1 VIRITE
7 LALPLDY
14 PPSALRK
21 AIIKRLGIEPADLLN
36 FTVFKRSYDAR
47 KKNSAISFVYVVDLT
62 ARNEAAILERLS
74 NDRNVRAAPDTSY
87 HPVGHAPAASS
98 ERPVVVGFGPCGVF
112 AALLLAQMGF
122 KPIVLERGRDVRRR
136 TKDTWALWRKN
147 TLTPESNVQFGEGGA
162 GLFSDGKLY
171 SQIKDPK
178 FYGRKV
184 MHEFVRA
191 GAPEEIMYVN
201 KPHIGTF
208 RLTGVVSAMREEVIA
223 LGGEVRFESKV
234 TDLLLEEGRIEGIV
248 LADGSTI
255 RSRHVVLAL
264 GHSARDTFRMLHR
277 RGVFI
282 EPKPFAV
289 GFRIEHPQSLIDK
302 ARLGK
307 YAGHPELG
315 AADYKLVHHAKNGRS
330 VYSFCM
336 CPGGT
341 VVAATSEPERVVTN
355 GMSQYSRNERNANAG
370 IVVGINP
377 EQDFP
382 GGPLAGM
389 ELQERLEARAY
400 ELGGR
405 DYCAP
410 GQLVGDF
417 LRGIPST
424 RLGEVEPSYKPG
436 VHLGDLAPSLPE
448 YAIEAIREALPA
460 FGRQI
465 RGFDRADAVLTGI
478 ETRTSSPIRITREP
492 ETLQSLNVRG
502 LYPAGEGAGYAGG
515 ILSAGVDGIKVAEAV
530 AKSILSEAGAVTEAG
545 ACDAQPN
552 THSGAPT

>member
-1 VIRITE
+1 MIRITE
-7 LALPLDY
+7 LQLPLDH
-14 PPSALRK
+14 PAEALRA
-21 AIIKRLGIEPADLLN
+21 AIVKRLKIKDTDLLD

-47 KKNSAISFVYVVDLT
+47 KKNSEITFVYIIDLQ
-62 ARNEAAILERLS
+62 ANNEEKILSRFADDK
-74 NDRNVRAAPDTSY
+74 NIRPAPDTNY
-87 HPVGHAPAASS
+87 YPVAEAPADLN
-98 ERPVVVGFGPCGVF
+98 ERPIVIGFGPCGLF
-112 AALLLAQMGF
+112 AALTLAQMGF
-122 KPIVLERGRDVRRR
+122 KPIVLERGKDVRRR
-136 TKDTWALWRKN
+136 TKDTWALWRNKV
-147 TLTPESNVQFGEGGA
+147 LTPESNVQFGEGGA

-191 GAPEEIMYVN
+191 GAPEEIMYVS

-208 RLTGVVSAMREEVIA
+208 RLTGVVAAMREEIKS

-234 TDLLLEEGRIEGIV
+234 TDFIIENNRIEGV
-248 LADGSTI
+248 TLADGETL
-255 RSRHVVLAL
+255 RSRYVVLAL
-264 GHSARDTFRMLHR
+264 GHSSRDTFRKLHE
-277 RGVFI
+277 RGVYV
-282 EPKPFAV
+282 EAKPFAV
-289 GFRIEHPQSLIDK
+289 GFRIEHPQSLIDH

-315 AADYKLVHHAKNGRS
+315 AADYKVVYHAKNGRA

-341 VVAATSEPERVVTN
+341 VVAATSEPNRVVTN

-377 EQDFP
+377 EEDFP
-382 GGPLAGM
+382 GGPLAGV
-389 ELQERLEARAY
+389 ELQEKLESHAF

-417 LRGIPST
+417 IRGKAST
-424 RLGEVEPSYKPG
+424 EFGEVEPSYKPG
-436 VHLGDLAPSLPE
+436 VLLGDLASSLPD
-448 YAIEAIREALPA
+448 YVIEAIREALPE
-460 FGRQI
+460 FGKQI
-465 RGFDRADAVLTGI
+465 RGFDRNDAILTGI
-478 ETRTSSPIRITREP
+478 ETRTSSPVRITREH
-492 ETLQSLNVRG
+492 ESLQSLNTRG

-530 AKSILSEAGAVTEAG
+530 AKAMLADLQG
-545 ACDAQPN
+545 
-552 THSGAPT
+552 

>member
-7 LALPLDY
+7 LALPLDC

-21 AIIKRLGIEPADLLN
+21 AIVKRLGIEPADLLD

-47 KKNSAISFVYVVDLT
+47 KKHAVTFVYIVDLT
-62 ARNEAAILERLS
+62 ARDEAAILKRLG

-87 HPVGHAPAASS
+87 HPVGHAPAGSS

-208 RLTGVVSAMREEVIA
+208 RLTGVVSAMREEIIA

-234 TDLLLEEGRIEGIV
+234 TDLLLEEGRIGGVV

-277 RGVFI
+277 RDVFL
-282 EPKPFAV
+282 EPKPFAL
-289 GFRIEHPQSLIDK
+289 GFRIEHPQSLIDQ

-341 VVAATSEPERVVTN
+341 VVAATSEPGRVVTN

-424 RLGEVEPSYKPG
+424 KLGEVEPSYKPG

-448 YAIEAIREALPA
+448 YAIEAIREALPV

-478 ETRTSSPIRITREP
+478 ETRTSSPIRITRDP
-492 ETLQSLNVRG
+492 GTLQSLNVRG

-545 ACDAQPN
+545 ASAAQPN
-552 THSGAPT
+552 TQSGSPT

>member
-1 VIRITE
+1 MIRLSE
-7 LALPLDY
+7 LSLPLNC
-14 PPSALRK
+14 PQTALAN
-21 AIIKRLGIEPADLLN
+21 AIVKRLGIEPADLLN

-47 KKNSAISFVYVVDLT
+47 KKHAITFVYIIDLT
-62 ARNEAAILERLS
+62 ARNEAAILKRLG
-74 NDRNVRAAPDTSY
+74 NDRNVRPAPDTTY
-87 HPVGHAPAASS
+87 HPVGQAPAGSS

-171 SQIKDPK
+171 SQIKDPR

-208 RLTGVVSAMREEVIA
+208 RLTGVVAAMREEIIA
-223 LGGEVRFESKV
+223 RGGEVRFESKV
-234 TDLLLEEGRIEGIV
+234 TDLLLADERIAGV
-248 LADGSTI
+248 MLADGSTI
-255 RSRHVVLAL
+255 HSRHVILAL
-264 GHSARDTFRMLHR
+264 GHSARDTFRMLQR

-282 EPKPFAV
+282 EPKPFAL
-289 GFRIEHPQSLIDK
+289 GFRIEHPQSLIDQ
-302 ARLGK
+302 ARLGN

-389 ELQERLEARAY
+389 ELQERLESRAY

-417 LRGIPST
+417 IRGVPST
-424 RLGEVEPSYKPG
+424 KWGEVEPSYKPG
-436 VHLGDLAPSLPE
+436 VHLGDLAPSLPD
-448 YAIEAIREALPA
+448 YAIAAIREALPV

-465 RGFDRADAVLTGI
+465 RGFDRPDAILTGV
-478 ETRTSSPIRITREP
+478 ETRTSSPIRITRNP
-492 ETLQSLNVRG
+492 ESFQSLNVQG

-530 AKSILSEAGAVTEAG
+530 AKSIIGAAVGATSAAGSDV
-545 ACDAQPN
+545 
-552 THSGAPT
+552 SK

>member
-1 VIRITE
+1 MIRITE
-7 LALPLDY
+7 LSLPLDH
-14 PPSALRK
+14 PADALRQ
-21 AIIKRLGIEPADLLN
+21 AIVKRLNISDADLLN
-36 FTVFKRSYDAR
+36 FSVFKRSYDAR
-47 KKNSAISFVYVVDLT
+47 KKNSVILFIYVIDVEV
-62 ARNEAAILERLS
+62 RNEAAILEHCVG
-74 NDRNVRAAPDTSY
+74 DRNVRPAPDTRY
-87 HPVGHAPAASS
+87 HPVGRAPANLA
-98 ERPVVVGFGPCGVF
+98 ERPLVIGFGPCGLF

-122 KPIVLERGRDVRRR
+122 KPIVLERGRNVRRR
-136 TKDTWALWRKN
+136 TKDTWALWRKK

-178 FYGRKV
+178 FYARKV

-191 GAPEEIMYVN
+191 GAPEEIMYVS

-208 RLTGVVSAMREEVIA
+208 RLTGVVAAMREEIIA

-234 TDLLLEEGRIEGIV
+234 TDLLIDNDQLEGVV
-248 LADGSTI
+248 LASGEAL

-277 RGVFI
+277 QGVFI
-282 EPKPFAV
+282 EAKPFAI
-289 GFRIEHPQSLIDK
+289 GFRIEHPQSMIDQ

-315 AADYKLVHHAKNGRS
+315 AADYKLVHHAKNGRA

-341 VVAATSEPERVVTN
+341 VVAATSEAGRVVTN

-377 EQDFP
+377 DQDFP
-382 GGPLAGM
+382 GGPLAGV
-389 ELQERLEARAY
+389 ELQERLESHAY
-400 ELGGR
+400 ELGGS

-410 GQLVGDF
+410 AQLVGDF
-417 LRGIPST
+417 IRGIPST
-424 RLGEVEPSYKPG
+424 KLGDVEPSYKPG
-436 VHLGDLAPSLPE
+436 VRLGDLSSSLPD
-448 YAIEAIREALPA
+448 YVIEAIREALPE
-460 FGRQI
+460 FGKQI
-465 RGFDRADAVLTGI
+465 RGFDRDDAVLTGI
-478 ETRTSSPIRITREP
+478 ETRTSAPLRITRDHD
-492 ETLQSLNVRG
+492 TLQSLSVRG

-530 AKSILSEAGAVTEAG
+530 AKSMLGDSQISMKAR
-545 ACDAQPN
+545 
-552 THSGAPT
+552 